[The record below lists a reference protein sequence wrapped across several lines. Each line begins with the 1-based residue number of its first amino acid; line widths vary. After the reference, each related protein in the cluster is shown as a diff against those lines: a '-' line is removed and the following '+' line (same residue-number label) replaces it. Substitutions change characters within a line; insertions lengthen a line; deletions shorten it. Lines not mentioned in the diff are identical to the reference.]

1 MFPFTSEYL
10 VPGEMSLPEKAL
22 ANTDKRI
29 SAGKPVIPAFLFT
42 CLLWDTVRE
51 DAHLLLDQG
60 NNASKAW
67 RVAMLDALRDQS
79 QYVSIPRRLAD
90 VVVEIW
96 TLHFRLVGRKPK
108 SIRQSMENRRFRA
121 AYDFMLLRASMSEV
135 DQDITDWWTKIQEVS
150 EEEQDDMIDTLQAEY
165 QADQEDDGEPNFNS
179 VDYVEK
185 QHSPKKSWNNKGRNG
200 KPSGG
205 RGKNNNRR
213 RAKGD
218 GQTSGNGQQRRLGQ
232 IQVILATVTRATE
245 ILAMAVQVTA
255 KTEKNRHGLT
265 LIEHA
270 VAAQQRLKIFRER
283 EKFKIKSNR

>member
-1 MFPFTSEYL
+1 
-10 VPGEMSLPEKAL
+10 
-22 ANTDKRI
+22 
-29 SAGKPVIPAFLFT
+29 
-42 CLLWDTVRE
+42 
-51 DAHLLLDQG
+51 
-60 NNASKAW
+60 
-67 RVAMLDALRDQS
+67 MLDALRDQS

-200 KPSGG
+200 KPRGG
-205 RGKNNNRR
+205 RGKNKNRR

-218 GQTSGNGQQRRLGQ
+218 GQTSGNGQQRRKHNPKNRGRNSKGSSQGNSQNNSQNSSQVNSRNGAGENQQQHTRTNTGNSGNGNSGNGNSGNGGSGNGQ
-232 IQVILATVTRATE
+232 NRKKPSRSNPYRTRRRSS
-245 ILAMAVQVTA
+245 A
-255 KTEKNRHGLT
+255 KTKKEDSY
-265 LIEHA
+265 
-270 VAAQQRLKIFRER
+270 F
-283 EKFKIKSNR
+283 